1 MDAIDLLKKDHAKV
15 ATLFQRFN
23 DGGGLTGVVKRL
35 TGNAASPRQRR
46 SAAEQICRELD
57 VHAIIEET
65 TFYPAVR
72 ALRDERLD
80 DMLDEAQREQGSI
93 KDGVQE
99 SRAVYADDERLRTA
113 MATLQQCVEHHVR
126 EEENEMFP
134 LVEERMPEGER
145 AGLGRELAA
154 RKRAQGATAPRPKKT
169 IKRAAARTRPGG
181 RQRARKT
188 TAKVTKARTR
198 AKARAGRRR

>member
-35 TGNAASPRQRR
+35 TGNSASPRQRR
-46 SAAEQICRELD
+46 SVAEQLCRELD
-57 VHAIIEET
+57 VHASIEET

-72 ALRDERLD
+72 GLRDERLD
-80 DMLDEAQREQGSI
+80 GMLDEAQREHGSI

-99 SRAVYADDERLRTA
+99 SRAAFADDERLRTA
-113 MATLQQCVEHHVR
+113 MGNLQQCVEHHVR

-134 LVEERMPEGER
+134 LVEERMPETER
-145 AGLGRELAA
+145 GRLGRELAA
-154 RKRAQGATAPRPKKT
+154 RKRAQGAPAPTTKKT
-169 IKRAAARTRPGG
+169 VKRAATRTRPGG
-181 RQRARKT
+181 RRRVRKT
-188 TAKVTKARTR
+188 TAKVTKLRTR

>member
-57 VHAIIEET
+57 VHASIEET
-65 TFYPAVR
+65 TFYPALR
-72 ALRDERLD
+72 ALRDQRLD
-80 DMLDEAQREQGSI
+80 EMLDEAQREHGSI
-93 KDGVQE
+93 KDGVAE
-99 SRAVYADDERLRTA
+99 SRAAFADDERLRTA

-134 LVEERMPEGER
+134 LVAEKMPENER
-145 AGLGRELAA
+145 ARLGRELAT
-154 RKRAQGATAPRPKKT
+154 RKRAQGPAPRPKKAV
-169 IKRAAARTRPGG
+169 KRAAARSRPGG
-181 RQRARKT
+181 RGRVRKT
-188 TAKVTKARTR
+188 TAKVAKARTR
-198 AKARAGRRR
+198 AKTRAGRRR

>member
-57 VHAIIEET
+57 VHASIEET
-65 TFYPAVR
+65 TFYPALR
-72 ALRDERLD
+72 ALRDQRLD
-80 DMLDEAQREQGSI
+80 EMLDEAQREHGSI

-99 SRAVYADDERLRTA
+99 SRAVFADDERLRTA
-113 MATLQQCVEHHVR
+113 MATLQQCVDHHVR

-134 LVEERMPEGER
+134 LVEERMPENER

-154 RKRAQGATAPRPKKT
+154 RRRAHAAPAPRPKKT
-169 IKRAAARTRPGG
+169 TKRPAARTRPGG
-181 RQRARKT
+181 RRRVRKT
-188 TAKVTKARTR
+188 TTKVTKARTR